1 MMKTNPE
8 RKQTMKK
15 TTKPEAG
22 LTVAHYQ
29 KTYGIQPED
38 TAIIKQITGD
48 IQTQARLRDLWWDK
62 KDLFRDPNT
71 AKVDYNA
78 AMKYLQEVAG
88 ISSEG

>member
-1 MMKTNPE
+1 MKTN
-8 RKQTMKK
+8 RKPTEEQKAAAK
-15 TTKPEAG
+15 AAQ
-22 LTVAHYQ
+22 AHYQ

-78 AMKYLQEVAG
+78 AMKYLQQVAG
-88 ISSEG
+88 KIAGE